1 MLSLNRLYLLPNNY
15 LFRVLSFIQTYF
27 KIVCLSM
34 FILIISYPLYRYLYE
49 SYSHKELLLNRQRL
63 TEEVEQEYKLYQSVS
78 QYHQQ
83 LAEKEQYVSL
93 LNQQLQIIFTDNQVK
108 PEQLQW
114 ELEQEKSIYF
124 SVTHQ
129 VSNIFKLIRILSENS
144 LLKFKTI
151 HLIKLK
157 QDKQL
162 QLKANVIVT
171 EDKNE

>member
-1 MLSLNRLYLLPNNY
+1 
-15 LFRVLSFIQTYF
+15 
-27 KIVCLSM
+27 

-49 SYSHKELLLNRQRL
+49 SYSHQELLLNRQRL
-63 TEEVEQEYKLYQSVS
+63 TEEVEQEYRLYQSVS

-129 VSNIFKLIRILSENS
+129 V
-144 LLKFKTI
+144 
-151 HLIKLK
+151 
-157 QDKQL
+157 
-162 QLKANVIVT
+162 
-171 EDKNE
+171 